1 MSDLVG
7 RYIRITGIV
16 QGVGFRPFIYRLAKQ
31 YQLTGWVKNT
41 SAGVEITVNGHPKD
55 IEEFETQLPL
65 QAPPL
70 SKIDRIVSQ
79 GVNCDHF
86 TDFIILESQA
96 IEAAFIPISPDFSI
110 CEDCL
115 RELFDP
121 SDRRYLYPFINCTN
135 CGPRFTIIKDIPYD
149 RPNTTMAEFSMCA
162 ACAEE
167 YHNPIDRRFHAQPI
181 ACPECGPHVWLENK
195 DKSLILDNK
204 SEDREVFQAA
214 QAQLIAG
221 KILAIKGL
229 GGFHLACDALN
240 SDAVDDLRERKRRV
254 DKPFAVM
261 MADVETVNQHCI
273 VTEEELN
280 LLNSRERP
288 IVIVPRK
295 PDSPIAA
302 GVAPNQS
309 TIGVMLPYTPLHYML
324 FYNYAEQT
332 YTSHPLTVL
341 VMTSGNRSEEPIATD
356 NDLAHEQLSELA
368 DAYLMHDR
376 PIYIRCDDSVT
387 RVIQY
392 PGRKA
397 QLYPIR
403 RSRGFAPNP
412 IRLDWELPQILAC
425 GAELKN
431 TFCLT
436 RTNYAFL
443 SHHIGDLENYETYL
457 SLASGIEHYEKL
469 FRIQPEIVAC
479 DKHPNYL
486 STRYALQRAEEF
498 HLPLISVQHHHAHIA
513 SCMAENH
520 WKEDT
525 PVIGVSFDGTGYGE
539 DGAIWGGEFLIA
551 SYSNFER
558 YAHLQYF
565 PLPGGDRSIRFPA
578 RIALS
583 YLYYKGMHWSEDL
596 ASYSSLCVEERQLLK
611 SQLDHKINLVMTS
624 SMGRLFDLVAALLD
638 IRQKINYEG
647 QAAIELEAIAD
658 ESVLDSYPYLI
669 EMGNKALEINV
680 YPMILQILQ
689 DSQSKY
695 IPSSNI
701 SARFHNTIAEITLQ
715 ICQRIYQ
722 ERGIRT
728 VALSGGVWQNITLL
742 SKTINLLEKA
752 GLDVLIHQQVPTND
766 GGIALGQA
774 VVAGFRVKKQF
785 S

>member
-1 MSDLVG
+1 MSELAG
-7 RYIRITGIV
+7 RYIQITGIV
-16 QGVGFRPFIYRLAKQ
+16 QGVGFRPYIYRLAKQ
-31 YQLTGWVKNT
+31 FQLTGWVKNT

-55 IEEFETQLPL
+55 IEEFEVQLPL

-70 SKIDRIVSQ
+70 AKIDRITSQPVSQ
-79 GVNCDHF
+79 DHF
-86 TDFIILESQA
+86 TDFQILESQT
-96 IEAAFIPISPDFSI
+96 IETAFIPISPDYSI
-110 CEDCL
+110 CGDCV

-135 CGPRFTIIKDIPYD
+135 CGPRFTIINDIPYD
-149 RPNTTMAEFSMCA
+149 RPNTTMSGFPMCGE
-162 ACAEE
+162 CAEE
-167 YHNPIDRRFHAQPI
+167 YHNPLDRRFHAQPV
-181 ACPECGPHVWLENK
+181 ACPVCGPHVWLENK
-195 DKSLILDNK
+195 DSSLILDQNV
-204 SEDREVFQAA
+204 EDWKIFQAV
-214 QAQLIAG
+214 QAQLLAG

-240 SDAVDDLRERKRRV
+240 SHAVNILRERKRRV

-261 MADVETVNQHCI
+261 MADIETVKQHCI
-273 VTEEELN
+273 ITEAELEI
-280 LLNSRERP
+280 LNSRERP

-295 PDSPIAA
+295 PDSAIAE
-302 GVAPNQS
+302 GVAPHQS

-324 FYNYAEQT
+324 FYNYAQRS
-332 YTSHPLTVL
+332 YTNHPLKVL

-356 NDLAHEQLSELA
+356 NELAHEQLDELA
-368 DAYLMHDR
+368 DSYLMHDR

-387 RVIQY
+387 RVFQF
-392 PGRKA
+392 PSGKT

-436 RTNYAFL
+436 RDNYAFL

-457 SLASGIEHYEKL
+457 SLTSGIEHYEKL
-469 FRIQPEIVAC
+469 FRITPEIVTC

-486 STRYALQRAEEF
+486 STRYAHQLAEND
-498 HLPLISVQHHHAHIA
+498 HLTIIPVQHHHAHIA
-513 SCMAENH
+513 SCIAENN
-520 WKEDT
+520 WVEDK
-525 PVIGVSFDGTGYGE
+525 PVIGVSFDGTGYGD

-551 SYSNFER
+551 SYSKFER

-565 PLPGGDRSIRFPA
+565 PLPGGDRSIRYPA

-583 YLYYKGMHWSEDL
+583 YLYHHGVNWSEEL

-611 SQLDHKINLVMTS
+611 SQLDHQINLVMTS
-624 SMGRLFDLVAALLD
+624 SMGRLFDVVAALLD

-647 QAAIELEAIAD
+647 QAAIELESIAD
-658 ESVLDSYPYLI
+658 NREKESYPYLF
-669 EMGNKALEINV
+669 EKGEQALEIDV
-680 YPMILQILQ
+680 FPMILQILKDIQ
-689 DSQSKY
+689 TKA
-695 IPSSNI
+695 IPSSLI
-701 SARFHNTIAEITLQ
+701 SARFHNTIAEITLR

-722 ERGIRT
+722 ERGIKT

-742 SKTINLLEKA
+742 SRTITLLENA
-752 GLDVLIHQQVPTND
+752 GLNVLIHQFVPTND

-774 VVAGFRVKKQF
+774 VIAGFTLKK
-785 S
+785 